1 MGKKRCTKARTT
13 KSKLSRKRRTRIRT
27 RVRTRLKGGMVQ
39 TDTSKTSWK
48 AVLDMIRKGTSLELI
63 SAQSLSGFIFRLDI
77 DPTEPRSNEFVGLNK
92 ERDAFTQPVY
102 SIVLKFVF
110 LGETRRNI
118 TFQVEN
124 EKGEKRDLTKVIE
137 KAGNLRLEADHQQMI
152 YQETILPQGRP
163 VTLAVVDVSKFD
175 AANARTL
182 IAELENV
189 LPTSEMVPVMLNSL
203 KTNVNE
209 NVHLGLISMELA
221 NPTFETLRVAR
232 RRLRPPVYDD
242 ACAYALAQV
251 ALLFVKLKVVLFDCH
266 EENVLVNTAIET
278 NPDEDKSTLIDFG
291 KMFNIKDVFRL
302 FESKKE
308 QIIAEF
314 EQMSKKYQRFT
325 GRLTGSCKET
335 LLYIRSIRERF
346 INENALLDV
355 LHNLAFLD
363 CAISLPRMVK
373 PSPAEAP
380 VRIKRPQ
387 MLALIRYLYPKL
399 EKGEQDWLTN
409 PPLLE
414 NMDLE
419 RAQHVLS
426 IFRQMVESSP
436 AKEVSLLHAKGQLY
450 HVPDSIPNQ
459 TVTPILSSP
468 LPTET
473 PQSKTPPTDVGTTPQ
488 EETQPY
494 SPVKTPP
501 IKRIKIDREF
511 EDEADA

>member
-1 MGKKRCTKARTT
+1 
-13 KSKLSRKRRTRIRT
+13 
-27 RVRTRLKGGMVQ
+27 MVQ
-39 TDTSKTSWK
+39 RHSSKTSWQ

-77 DPTEPRSNEFVGLNK
+77 DPTKPHSNEFVGLNK

-118 TFQVEN
+118 TFEVEN
-124 EKGEKRDLTKVIE
+124 NKGEKRDLTKVIE

-152 YQETILPQGRP
+152 YQETLLPQGRP

-302 FESKKE
+302 FKSKKE
-308 QIIAEF
+308 EIKAEF
-314 EQMSKKYQRFT
+314 LKMTEKN
-325 GRLTGSCKET
+325 LTET
-335 LLYIRSIRERF
+335 LVYIQSIREQS
-346 INENALLDV
+346 ITVKELLDV

-426 IFRQMVESSP
+426 IFRQMVASSP

-450 HVPDSIPNQ
+450 HVPESIPNQ
-459 TVTPILSSP
+459 TVTPTLSSP

-473 PQSKTPPTDVGTTPQ
+473 PQAKTPPTDVGTTPQ

-494 SPVKTPP
+494 SPVKSPP
-501 IKRIKIDREF
+501 TKRIKIINEEF
-511 EDEADA
+511 EGEADA